1 MVYLKGSLGDSIWSA
16 AFKTTLC
23 SKEIKTVTLYCLSQ
37 IHTSLTKPRGSMDKS
52 HLRKAS
58 MEATG
63 QVMLCTDP
71 VRMTASSSC

>member
-1 MVYLKGSLGDSIWSA
+1 M

-23 SKEIKTVTLYCLSQ
+23 SKEIKTVTLHCLSQ

-52 HLRKAS
+52 YLRKAF

-63 QVMLCTDP
+63 QVMLCIDP
-71 VRMTASSSC
+71 VGTTASSSC